1 MFWQWISH
9 RVQLFWQ
16 WGNATLD
23 LLTGG
28 RWSFLG
34 KCLVWDVSISLLQI
48 IYPLSIFLLQISIN
62 PLSILCCRYSFS
74 FCSDIH
80 FFFFLF
86 QIFFFFLFFRSD
98 ILFLLSDILFFLADI
113 LFFFFDI
120 LYFFDCSEIFNRFLC
135 ATEWFAL
142 LWG

>member
-80 FFFFLF
+80 FFFFFFSDILFFLSDIPFFFFQIFLFFF
-86 QIFFFFLFFRSD
+86 QIFFFFFQITVICLFFSD
-98 ILFLLSDILFFLADI
+98 NRNLPSFLFWLFRNLQ
-113 LFFFFDI
+113 
-120 LYFFDCSEIFNRFLC
+120 
-135 ATEWFAL
+135 
-142 LWG
+142 